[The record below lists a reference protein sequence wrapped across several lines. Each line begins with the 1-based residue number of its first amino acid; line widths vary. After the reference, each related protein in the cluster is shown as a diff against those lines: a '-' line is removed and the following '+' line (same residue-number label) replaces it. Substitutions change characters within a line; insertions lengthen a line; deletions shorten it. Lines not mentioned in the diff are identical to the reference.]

1 MSGRALGGGMW
12 RPTRCDGRTP
22 PRAAWRLAL
31 FGAALIALGFPT
43 TGVAAAED
51 AGATPAGG
59 QTVAAATPAPTPKP
73 LVETIEVHGETE
85 EVATRDTT
93 AFATVIR
100 ADDFADRVTSVSQLL
115 RETVGVQM
123 RDLGGEFAT
132 VSIRGSTAEQVT
144 VYLDGVPLNR
154 ALGGGVNLADL
165 PLAQIESIEVYRGFT
180 PAALSGASIGGAIL
194 IHSRAAAGA
203 GVRQSAGSIAYG
215 SYGTG
220 ELVASVSGR
229 SGRGSYALGADGARS
244 QADFTFLDDNNT
256 ATTASDD
263 AIVTRV
269 NNDFTRAHLSG
280 QGTLQASARTR
291 LTFTTDLFR
300 REQGVPG
307 LGTAQSTSARLIT
320 SRGLFRIESETAGL
334 AGGSLLL
341 RAAGDYARQTE
352 AFEDPYPGTIGLPQR
367 TDNRIDSAAVEF
379 GGIVAATPH
388 QALSFLLAD
397 RRETADLA
405 NLELDPAGLGRAGRR
420 TLVTTLEDQWSLSGD
435 ALVIN
440 PSLRHER
447 YGTSFDPGPATGT
460 IPEAFVSDG
469 AHTTGKVGFRA
480 RLDER
485 LSLKGNVGSFLR
497 LPQFIEL
504 FGNRGSV
511 LGNPLLQPERGD
523 SADLGIVYERPRTK
537 GTLRQARF
545 EAIAFLTRA
554 DKLILFQTNP
564 QNTVIAL
571 NSGRADV
578 RGVELS
584 LALAL
589 GARFTGSLNA
599 TLQQAVDRSG
609 SFSDGYLLP
618 GRPSEEMS
626 AAAGLDLGRTR
637 LTYNMTWVGKNYI
650 DQTNTESRALPR
662 RVVHDVAADIRLPRG
677 LRGTIEIAN
686 IADDRIVDV
695 ARFPL
700 PGRSVTGRLSW
711 AF

>member
-1 MSGRALGGGMW
+1 MVAVALVA
-12 RPTRCDGRTP
+12 CSV
-22 PRAAWRLAL
+22 PRA
-31 FGAALIALGFPT
+31 
-43 TGVAAAED
+43 VAVTAED
-51 AGATPAGG
+51 AATPAGA
-59 QTVAAATPAPTPKP
+59 QAVPAATSAPPPKP
-73 LVETIEVHGETE
+73 LVEKIEVRGEAE
-85 EVATRDTT
+85 EVAIRDTT

-100 ADDFADRVTSVSQLL
+100 ADEFANRVTSVSQLL
-115 RETVGVQM
+115 REAVGVQV

-180 PAALSGASIGGAIL
+180 PAMLSGASIGGAIL
-194 IHSRAAAGA
+194 IHSRAATA
-203 GVRQSAGSIAYG
+203 GVRQAAGSIAYG
-215 SYGTG
+215 AFGTG

-229 SGRGSYALGADGARS
+229 GTRGSYAVGADGARS
-244 QADFTFLDDNNT
+244 QADFTFVDDNSTNV
-256 ATTASDD
+256 TTSDD
-263 AIVTRV
+263 AIATRV

-280 QGTLQASARTR
+280 QGTLQAGARTR
-291 LTFTTDLFR
+291 LTFTTDLFH

-307 LGTAQSTSARLIT
+307 LGTAQSTSARLST
-320 SRGLFRIESETAGL
+320 SRGLLRIESETAGL
-334 AGGSLLL
+334 AAGSLLL
-341 RAAGDYARQTE
+341 RAAADYARQSE
-352 AFEDPYPGTIGLPQR
+352 AFDDPLGTIALPQS
-367 TDNRIDSAAVEF
+367 TDNRIASAGGEF
-379 GGIVAATPH
+379 GGVLAATPH
-388 QALSFLLAD
+388 QAVSFLLAE

-405 NLELDPAGLGRAGRR
+405 NLELDPAGLGRAART
-420 TLVTTLEDQWSLSGD
+420 TLVATLEDQWSLAGD

-460 IPEAFVSDG
+460 VPDAFVSDG
-469 AHTTGKVGFRA
+469 AHTTGKIGFRA

-523 SADLGIVYERPRTK
+523 SADLGILYERRRTA

-545 EAIAFLTRA
+545 ETTAFLTRA
-554 DKLILFQTNP
+554 DNLILFQPNP

-571 NSGRADV
+571 NTGGAEV

-599 TLQQAVDRSG
+599 TLQRAVNRSG
-609 SFSDGYLLP
+609 SFADGYLLP
-618 GRPSEEMS
+618 GRPAEELS
-626 AAAGLDLGRTR
+626 AAAGLDLGRTQ
-637 LTYNMTWVGKNYI
+637 LTYNLTWVGKNYT
-650 DQTNTESRALPR
+650 DQTNTESEALPR
-662 RVVHDVAADIRLPRG
+662 RVLHDVAASVRLPRG
-677 LRGTIEIAN
+677 LQGTIEITN

-700 PGRSVTGRLSW
+700 PGRSVIGRLSW